1 MKKNDIIKKYK
12 GKATYQIQVWGRVD
26 PEFIQRHNNLSVT
39 HTETK
44 DRTLSTLT
52 GEIEDQEALSGLINM
67 LIDHQYKVHSV
78 MNIEAE

>member
-1 MKKNDIIKKYK
+1 MEKIKFIKIDK
-12 GKATYQIQVWGRVD
+12 GKATYQILVWGKVD
-26 PEFIQRHNNLSVT
+26 PKFICRHINLSVT

-67 LIDHQYKVHSV
+67 LIDHQYKVISV
-78 MNIEAE
+78 MNIEV